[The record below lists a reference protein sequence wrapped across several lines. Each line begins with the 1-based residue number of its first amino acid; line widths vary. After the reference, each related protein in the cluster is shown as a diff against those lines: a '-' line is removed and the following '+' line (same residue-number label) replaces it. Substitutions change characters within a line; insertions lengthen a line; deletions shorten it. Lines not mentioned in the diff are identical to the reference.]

1 MTDPHARVFKALGN
15 PIRLKIFRLLLVE
28 PLCNCEL
35 TVILDSS
42 QSSISQHLK
51 IMKNAGLIETF
62 KLDQWIFYR
71 AHGKKLSAA
80 VDYACNLPVET
91 DDVVLKEKI
100 DKIITADY
108 CSIRQ
113 PDGSLPENNQT

>member
-1 MTDPHARVFKALGN
+1 MKETHARVFKALGN

-42 QSSISQHLK
+42 QSSTSQHLK

-62 KLDQWIFYR
+62 KLGQWTFYR
-71 AHGKKLSAA
+71 ARKKKLTAA
-80 VDYACNLPVET
+80 VDYACSSPAKTE
-91 DDVVLKEKI
+91 DIVLEKEI
-100 DKIITADY
+100 NKIITADY

-113 PDGSLPENNQT
+113 DDGSLPADS